1 MERENALDA
10 GAEAD
15 AADGE
20 GGAGGAA
27 LLGNHNAFER
37 LNAFLDLFAF
47 AFEEAD
53 IDADGI
59 ARTELGE
66 VFAQL
71 RVMKLTNYG
80 VHVRYSLQT
89 HSGGA
94 SSSQTNCNYTGKRGD
109 CLAGFGAVS
118 ASLRARFTLTD
129 DPDLCV
135 FLEKLVVKGVLE
147 TECDIIGPD
156 TL

>member
-1 MERENALDA
+1 MKGGPKVLCCL
-10 GAEAD
+10 
-15 AADGE
+15 DGE

-53 IDADGI
+53 IDADGV

-80 VHVRYSLQT
+80 MHVRYSLKT

-94 SSSQTNCNYTGKRGD
+94 SSCKTNCKYTGNRAIILERLCSGSMSPTRP
-109 CLAGFGAVS
+109 GA
-118 ASLRARFTLTD
+118 R
-129 DPDLCV
+129 
-135 FLEKLVVKGVLE
+135 
-147 TECDIIGPD
+147 
-156 TL
+156 

>member
-1 MERENALDA
+1 MERENALDT

-15 AADGE
+15 AADRE
-20 GGAGGAA
+20 SGAGGAA

-47 AFEEAD
+47 AFEE
-53 IDADGI
+53 ADGI

>member
-15 AADGE
+15 AADRE
-20 GGAGGAA
+20 SGAGGAA

-47 AFEEAD
+47 PFEEAD
-53 IDADGI
+53 INADGV

-94 SSSQTNCNYTGKRGD
+94 SCCKANRNYTGNRWI
-109 CLAGFGAVS
+109 
-118 ASLRARFTLTD
+118 
-129 DPDLCV
+129 
-135 FLEKLVVKGVLE
+135 FLERLCLGFMSP
-147 TECDIIGPD
+147 TRRGGR
-156 TL
+156 

>member
-15 AADGE
+15 PADGE
-20 GGAGGAA
+20 SGAGGAA

-53 IDADGI
+53 IDAGGI
-59 ARTELGE
+59 ARTELGQ

-71 RVMKLTNYG
+71 RFMKLANYG
-80 VHVRYSLQT
+80 MHVRYSLQT

-94 SSSQTNCNYTGKRGD
+94 SCCKANCNYRGNR
-109 CLAGFGAVS
+109 GI
-118 ASLRARFTLTD
+118 
-129 DPDLCV
+129 
-135 FLEKLVVKGVLE
+135 FLERLCSGFCVRVL
-147 TECDIIGPD
+147 CRRQDRKSV
-156 TL
+156 